1 VYVTPEEQGLLDHEF
16 RLLVLLDE
24 LHGRLH
30 ACEFGSGRDP
40 EGKRAAELLAEIES
54 VERELT
60 ASLQQPR
67 RADPS
72 A

>member
-1 VYVTPEEQGLLDHEF
+1 VYVTPEEQGLRDHEF
-16 RLLVLLDE
+16 RLLVLLDD

-40 EGKRAAELLAEIES
+40 NGKRAAELLAEIES

-60 ASLQQPR
+60 ASLR
-67 RADPS
+67 RARTAHPS
-72 A
+72 E

>member
-1 VYVTPEEQGLLDHEF
+1 MYVQPEEEGLLNHEF

-24 LHGRLH
+24 LQGRLH
-30 ACEFGSGRDP
+30 AIKFGCLRDP

-60 ASLQQPR
+60 KSLKRPR
-67 RADPS
+67 VAHPS